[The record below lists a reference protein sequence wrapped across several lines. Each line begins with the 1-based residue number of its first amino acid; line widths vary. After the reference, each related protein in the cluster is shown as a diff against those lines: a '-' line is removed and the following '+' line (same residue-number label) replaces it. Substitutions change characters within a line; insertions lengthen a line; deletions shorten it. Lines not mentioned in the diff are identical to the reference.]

1 MVVVAIPVAMGSYLS
16 SIVGGLVSDV
26 VVLRV
31 LALDV
36 GVLSSFVDRVVS
48 LGLRRLL
55 CVLPLMSVFLALV
68 SGPSGAVGAWLPC
81 RHSHSHIRF
90 VLVIFLGSGVPFGVS
105 VFRSSVL
112 GIPFGVSASQ
122 SSVLEVPFGVSASQS
137 SVLEV
142 PFGVSASQS
151 SVLGV
156 PFALGSILRS
166 IHTVDVSR
174 RIPFHICLDGNIQVL
189 CRILLLPRLSRLVVV
204 LRCLHFWSPRS
215 PFLWCGSSFSC
226 SAVYVFVGI
235 VSSWSVN
242 IAFPRVVLVHM

>member
-81 RHSHSHIRF
+81 RRSHSHIRF

-142 PFGVSASQS
+142 PF
-151 SVLGV
+151 
-156 PFALGSILRS
+156 ALGSILRS

-174 RIPFHICLDGNIQVL
+174 RIPFHICLDGSIQVL

>member
-1 MVVVAIPVAMGSYLS
+1 MVFVAVLVAMGSYLS

-36 GVLSSFVDRVVS
+36 GVLSSFVDRVVL

-68 SGPSGAVGAWLPC
+68 PGLSGAVGAWLLW
-81 RHSHSHIRF
+81 RRSHSHIRF

-112 GIPFGVSASQ
+112 GIPF
-122 SSVLEVPFGVSASQS
+122 E
-137 SVLEV
+137 
-142 PFGVSASQS
+142 VSASQS

-156 PFALGSILRS
+156 PFAHFGSILRS

-174 RIPFHICLDGNIQVL
+174 RIPFHICLDGSIQVL

>member
-1 MVVVAIPVAMGSYLS
+1 MVFVAIPVAMGSYLS

-81 RHSHSHIRF
+81 RRSHSHIRF
-90 VLVIFLGSGVPFGVS
+90 VLVIFFGSGVPFGVS

-112 GIPFGVSASQ
+112 GIPFEVSAYQ
-122 SSVLEVPFGVSASQS
+122 SSVLGVPFGVSASQS
-137 SVLEV
+137 SVLE
-142 PFGVSASQS
+142 
-151 SVLGV
+151 V

-226 SAVYVFVGI
+226 SAVYVFVGV

>member
-1 MVVVAIPVAMGSYLS
+1 MGSYLS

-36 GVLSSFVDRVVS
+36 GVLSSFVDCVVL

-55 CVLPLMSVFLALV
+55 CVFPPMSVFLALV
-68 SGPSGAVGAWLPC
+68 PGLSGAVGTWLLW

-112 GIPFGVSASQ
+112 GIPF
-122 SSVLEVPFGVSASQS
+122 E
-137 SVLEV
+137 
-142 PFGVSASQS
+142 VSASQS

-156 PFALGSILRS
+156 PFEVSASQSAVLGVSLAHFGSILRS
-166 IHTVDVSR
+166 MRTVDVSR
-174 RIPFHICLDGNIQVL
+174 RIHFHICLDGSIQVS
-189 CRILLLPRLSRLVVV
+189 CRVRIGPWLARMCWLTSLVVV
-204 LRCLHFWSPRS
+204 LRCLCFWSPRFPS
-215 PFLWCGSSFSC
+215 LWCGSSFSC
-226 SAVYVFVGI
+226 LAVYVFVGV

-242 IAFPRVVLVHM
+242 IAYPRVVLVHM

>member
-31 LALDV
+31 LALAV

-81 RHSHSHIRF
+81 RRSHSHIRF
-90 VLVIFLGSGVPFGVS
+90 VLVIFFGSGVPFGVS

-122 SSVLEVPFGVSASQS
+122 SSVL
-137 SVLEV
+137 
-142 PFGVSASQS
+142 
-151 SVLGV
+151 GV
-156 PFALGSILRS
+156 PFAHFGSILRS

-174 RIPFHICLDGNIQVL
+174 RIPFHICLDGSIQVL

>member
-1 MVVVAIPVAMGSYLS
+1 MSFLVVFVAVPVAMGSYLS

-36 GVLSSFVDRVVS
+36 GVLSSFVDCVVL

-68 SGPSGAVGAWLPC
+68 SGPSGAVGAWLLW
-81 RHSHSHIRF
+81 RRSHSHIRF

-112 GIPFGVSASQ
+112 GLPF
-122 SSVLEVPFGVSASQS
+122 E
-137 SVLEV
+137 
-142 PFGVSASQS
+142 VSASQS

-156 PFALGSILRS
+156 PFARFGSILRS
-166 IHTVDVSR
+166 MRTFDVSR
-174 RIPFHICLDGNIQVL
+174 RIQFHICLDGNIQVP
-189 CRILLLPRLSRLVVV
+189 CRILLLPRLCRLVVV

-226 SAVYVFVGI
+226 LAVYVFVGV

-242 IAFPRVVLVHM
+242 IAYPRVVLVHM

>member
-1 MVVVAIPVAMGSYLS
+1 MVFVAVPVAMGSYLS

-31 LALDV
+31 LALAV

-55 CVLPLMSVFLALV
+55 CVLPLMSVVLALV

-81 RHSHSHIRF
+81 RRSHSHIRF
-90 VLVIFLGSGVPFGVS
+90 VLVIFFGSGVPFGVS

-137 SVLEV
+137 SVL
-142 PFGVSASQS
+142 
-151 SVLGV
+151 GV
-156 PFALGSILRS
+156 PFAHFGSILRS

-174 RIPFHICLDGNIQVL
+174 RIPFHICLDGSIQVL

>member
-36 GVLSSFVDRVVS
+36 GVLSSFVDCVVL

-68 SGPSGAVGAWLPC
+68 SGPSGAVGAWLLW
-81 RHSHSHIRF
+81 RRSHSHIRF

-137 SVLEV
+137 SVLE
-142 PFGVSASQS
+142 
-151 SVLGV
+151 V

-215 PFLWCGSSFSC
+215 PFLWCGSSSVTRLC
-226 SAVYVFVGI
+226 T
-235 VSSWSVN
+235 SSWVSC
-242 IAFPRVVLVHM
+242 RRGLST